1 MDIRPNLTSQVEQV
15 PIDFIEPDYYV
26 DSNCCTLRDAARQL
40 AIDSQADTPLIIWLL
55 ENPSSS
61 IALPGKIDLYG
72 HDCLHIILNRGRS
85 LADEA
90 FVLGFTMGNDTQTN
104 WLHQLLFKFFSST
117 VYPKKYRFS
126 WKDFRFFDAGFVYGR
141 SIQVRNLN
149 RMDLRVYQNHT
160 ISQVRKQLGISKANE
175 VRLLQPL
182 GILNWET
189 AFSAK
194 ITS

>member
-1 MDIRPNLTSQVEQV
+1 MDIRPNLTSQFGQV
-15 PIDFIEPDYYV
+15 PIDFIEPDYYI
-26 DSNCCTLRDAARQL
+26 DSNCCTLRDAVQQL

-72 HDCLHIILNRGRS
+72 HDCLHIILNRGHS
-85 LADEA
+85 PADEA

-104 WLHQLLFKFFSST
+104 WLHQLLFKLCSST

-126 WKDFRFFDAGFVYGR
+126 WKDFRFFDAGFIYGR

-149 RMDLRVYQNHT
+149 RMDLRVYQNRT
-160 ISQVRKQLGISKANE
+160 VSQVREQLGISKVSE
-175 VRLLQPL
+175 VELLQSL
-182 GILNWET
+182 GILSRET
-189 AFSAK
+189 AFSTK
-194 ITS
+194 IGS